1 LADEFEE
8 WCGLFGMDEGSLRL
22 MCFDSEDVV
31 LNSVVLES
39 WYLWRRELWRVF
51 VSFWV
56 MFGCGE
62 KGERLV
68 LEKGHPKTE
77 INESRLNVDEEG

>member
-1 LADEFEE
+1 V
-8 WCGLFGMDEGSLRL
+8 EGRA
-22 MCFDSEDVV
+22 VA
-31 LNSVVLES
+31 
-39 WYLWRRELWRVF
+39 RF